1 MAFLPQ
7 ELMTLTGGCFCKAI
21 RYTVKM
27 PALEDRPLVPEA
39 LPTPIGPSDD
49 GGNTVPTRFP
59 LVDLDHC
66 DSCRRVSAAI
76 IQCWLI
82 CPADWVEWSLT
93 PRTGSRSEESGE
105 GGLGHKDSDGENSR
119 PDKTAG
125 QGGDRIHI
133 STLAAVSSQ
142 PRLEGEARGDS
153 APVARGDTYL
163 ARFHSSPDVTRTFC
177 ARCGTNLTF
186 FYDRPPSRRVPP
198 VVDITVGSLDPDS
211 LNRIRP
217 DRHGWWEDGINWV
230 KELLR
235 KGDGGF
241 LIRHPTGAVNRA
253 VT

>member
-7 ELMTLTGGCFCKAI
+7 EPVTLTGGCSCKAS
-21 RYTVKM
+21 RHVVKI

-66 DSCRRVSAAI
+66 DSCRRISGAI

-93 PRTGSRSEESGE
+93 PRTGSGSGSEESSE
-105 GGLGHKDSDGENSR
+105 VGLGHKDDDGENSS
-119 PDKTAG
+119 PGKTAG
-125 QGGDRIHI
+125 GGEGDRIHL

-142 PRLEGEARGDS
+142 PRLKGGVRGDS

-163 ARFHSSPDVTRTFC
+163 AHFNSSP
-177 ARCGTNLTF
+177 
-186 FYDRPPSRRVPP
+186 PSAHVA
-198 VVDITVGSLDPDS
+198 G
-211 LNRIRP
+211 
-217 DRHGWWEDGINWV
+217 
-230 KELLR
+230 
-235 KGDGGF
+235 
-241 LIRHPTGAVNRA
+241 PT
-253 VT
+253 